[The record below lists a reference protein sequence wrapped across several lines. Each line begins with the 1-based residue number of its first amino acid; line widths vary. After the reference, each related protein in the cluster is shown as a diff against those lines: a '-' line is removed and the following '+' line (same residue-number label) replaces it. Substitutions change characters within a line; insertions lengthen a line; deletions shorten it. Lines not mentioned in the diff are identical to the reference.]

1 MLSVRK
7 PVTRKSIPVKSDPS
21 AIQEN
26 NTMSLVNVPAN
37 AETIPAGND
46 TIVPS
51 NVPSS
56 SGHHMNGAPVLAKG
70 IALPEAKGFGDRK
83 AKYPWATMDVGDA
96 FFVRGGNIKGF
107 YTQANGAAKK
117 HEGRKFAVRKVDGS
131 LFGEDKGEG
140 VGIWRTA

>member
-1 MLSVRK
+1 MLSVPK
-7 PVTRKSIPVKSDPS
+7 PVTPKSAPVKSDPFTM
-21 AIQEN
+21 EN
-26 NTMSLVNVPAN
+26 NAMTLANVPAN
-37 AETIPAGND
+37 AETVPAGND
-46 TIVPS
+46 TINPPVP
-51 NVPSS
+51 PSS
-56 SGHHMNGAPVLAKG
+56 GRHMNVAPVMAKG
-70 IALPEAKGFGDRK
+70 IALPEAKGFGERK

-131 LFGEDKGEG
+131 LFGEEQGEG